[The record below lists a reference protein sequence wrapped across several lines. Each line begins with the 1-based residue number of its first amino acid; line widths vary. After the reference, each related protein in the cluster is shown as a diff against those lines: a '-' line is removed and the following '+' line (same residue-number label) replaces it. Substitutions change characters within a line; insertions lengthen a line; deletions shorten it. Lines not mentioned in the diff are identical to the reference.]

1 MLKAG
6 DLAGLLAQ
14 RVFTTTKAP
23 LLPPGASTTPAPTRF
38 FPKGQIKLDR
48 WAVIGRHLT
57 ILTSDWSSAG
67 SPPASTSSSSH
78 KKPLLHLHLLPSPL
92 YLIFILQYPT
102 TINYVPDSA
111 HLFQINWM
119 IAINCHSRSHFY
131 IHNAR
136 IVNNCQL
143 NEALWL
149 WSSRAIKVRCLI
161 WECEFKSGI
170 FNRIYLW

>member
-48 WAVIGRHLT
+48 WAVIGRHVT

-67 SPPASTSSSSH
+67 SPPASTSSSSL
-78 KKPLLHLHLLPSPL
+78 KKPPPHLHLHLHPSPL

-119 IAINCHSRSHFY
+119 IVINCHYRSHFY
-131 IHNAR
+131 NHSCR
-136 IVNNCQL
+136 QL
-143 NEALWL
+143 HEALW
-149 WSSRAIKVRCLI
+149 SSHQATKVRCLI
-161 WECEFKSGI
+161 
-170 FNRIYLW
+170 R